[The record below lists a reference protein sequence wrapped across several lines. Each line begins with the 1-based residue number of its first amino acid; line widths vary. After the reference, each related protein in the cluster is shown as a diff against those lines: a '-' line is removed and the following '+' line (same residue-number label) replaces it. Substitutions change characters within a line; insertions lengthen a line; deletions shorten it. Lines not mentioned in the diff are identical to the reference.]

1 MRRRG
6 LRRVPPKRWRASWCS
21 FASLLESRPAVG
33 YRSAARDH
41 STHDGAAEYL
51 LARERLV
58 KKLGRVRPSSKPATE
73 FAALPCVEP
82 AQPHRPKDPRRGAF
96 TGCLPDLE
104 SPMQH

>member
-41 STHDGAAEYL
+41 STHDGATEYL

-58 KKLGRVRPSSKPATE
+58 KKLGRVRPSSKPATNSLHYH
-73 FAALPCVEP
+73 ASNLPAP
-82 AQPHRPKDPRRGAF
+82 SAQGPSARRVHWLSSGS
-96 TGCLPDLE
+96 G
-104 SPMQH
+104 